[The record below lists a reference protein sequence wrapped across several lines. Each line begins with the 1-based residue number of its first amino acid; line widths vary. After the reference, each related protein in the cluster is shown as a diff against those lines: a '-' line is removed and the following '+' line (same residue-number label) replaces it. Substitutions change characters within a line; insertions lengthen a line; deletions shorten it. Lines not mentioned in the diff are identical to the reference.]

1 VCLRVC
7 LNILAHCNLDMVK
20 TLTIKED
27 VYRKLVAIKKQ
38 GESFSDLF
46 ERLAKK
52 EDSASA
58 LEKLRASVTFKA
70 GEKDQMIS
78 DIYSKRSERRR

>member
-1 VCLRVC
+1 
-7 LNILAHCNLDMVK
+7 MVK

-27 VYRKLVAIKKQ
+27 VYNRLVAIKRQ

-52 EDSASA
+52 EDTASA
-58 LEKLRASVTFKA
+58 LEKLRASVIFGT
-70 GEKDQMIS
+70 GEKERMVK
-78 DIYSKRSERRR
+78 DIYSKRSERR

>member
-1 VCLRVC
+1 
-7 LNILAHCNLDMVK
+7 MVK

-27 VYRKLVAIKKQ
+27 VYNRLVAIKKQ

-52 EDSASA
+52 EDTASA
-58 LEKLRASVTFKA
+58 LEKLRASVSFGT
-70 GEKDQMIS
+70 GEKERMVT
-78 DIYSKRSERRR
+78 DIYSKRSERR

>member
-1 VCLRVC
+1 
-7 LNILAHCNLDMVK
+7 MVK

-27 VYRKLVAIKKQ
+27 VYNKLVAIKKQ

-52 EDSASA
+52 ENSASA
-58 LEKLRASVTFKA
+58 LGKLRASVVFET
-70 GEKDQMIS
+70 GEKERMVT
-78 DIYSKRSERRR
+78 DIYSKRSERR

>member
-1 VCLRVC
+1 MF
-7 LNILAHCNLDMVK
+7 NMVK

-52 EDSASA
+52 EDAASA

>member
-1 VCLRVC
+1 
-7 LNILAHCNLDMVK
+7 MVK

-27 VYRKLVAIKKQ
+27 VYKKLVAIKKQ

-52 EDSASA
+52 EDAASA
-58 LEKLRASVTFKA
+58 LEKLRASVLFGK
-70 GEKDQMIS
+70 GEKDRMIS
-78 DIYSKRSERRR
+78 EIYSKRSERRH

>member
-1 VCLRVC
+1 
-7 LNILAHCNLDMVK
+7 MVK

-27 VYRKLVAIKKQ
+27 VYNRLVAIKKQ

-52 EDSASA
+52 EDAASA
-58 LEKLRASVTFKA
+58 LEKLRASVTFGA
-70 GEKDQMIS
+70 GEKERMVA
-78 DIYSKRSERRR
+78 DIYSKRSERR